1 MLGWRQRETGRA
13 VSAAHRRLGHVP
25 YRYQPQ
31 RRRRQNHHGDAP
43 GRVLGAARRRG
54 VNGGRGRGPER
65 QRVGVGAAGEGAA
78 RLQRR
83 VLAGG
88 AGAGGGQGVRERR
101 GGHAGTAAGGGV
113 EASGGAVRHAR
124 GANHAGGRKYRDD
137 HADGARHRG
146 ARRSGRVQGSAHY
159 GEVVQPPR
167 RAGAPEPGEARGAA
181 LQVGDPRQGRVRHGG
196 AQGATGLRDQ
206 GQRRPRRLGGLRGGR
221 QGGDRLSG
229 AGYRGPS
236 RDEDFGFLD
245 EVGAPPRAETAPD
258 LGPEPGLEQRRL
270 VRTRNRARKSRR
282 YNKRDYVQ
290 ISGVVSR
297 EVKAQFDVALA
308 REKVERG
315 RGRKQFEVLESLM
328 RFYAEEGDPYE
339 MLEDG
344 M

>member
-65 QRVGVGAAGEGAA
+65 QRAGVGAAGEGAA

-181 LQVGDPRQGRVRHGG
+181 LQFRDPRQGRVCHGG

-221 QGGDRLSG
+221 QRGDRLSG
-229 AGYRGPS
+229 AEFGAGYGGPS
-236 RDEDFGFLD
+236 RDDEDFGFLD
-245 EVGAPPRAETAPD
+245 EVGAPPRTETAPD
-258 LGPEPGLEQRRL
+258 LGQEPEPERSEQRRI
-270 VRTRNRARKSRR
+270 VRTRNRARKSRT
-282 YNKRDYVQ
+282 YNKKDYVQ
-290 ISGVVSR
+290 TRGV
-297 EVKAQFDVALA
+297 D
-308 REKVERG
+308 
-315 RGRKQFEVLESLM
+315 
-328 RFYAEEGDPYE
+328 
-339 MLEDG
+339 
-344 M
+344 

>member
-1 MLGWRQRETGRA
+1 MGDRT
-13 VSAAHRRLGHVP
+13 RRVGGAWEARDDP
-25 YRYQPQ
+25 YCYQPQ
-31 RRRRQNHHGDAP
+31 RRRRQNHYGDAP
-43 GRVLGAARRRG
+43 GRVLGAARRGG

-65 QRVGVGAAGEGAA
+65 QRARVGAAGEGAA

-88 AGAGGGQGVRERR
+88 AGAEGGEGIRERR

-113 EASGGAVRHAR
+113 EASGGAVRHTR

-137 HADGARHRG
+137 HADGAGHRG
-146 ARRSGRVQGSAHY
+146 ARRSGRVQGPAHD

-282 YNKRDYVQ
+282 SRRYNKRDYVQ

-308 REKVERG
+308 REKVERE

-328 RFYAEEGDPYE
+328 RFYAEEGDPY
-339 MLEDG
+339 
-344 M
+344 